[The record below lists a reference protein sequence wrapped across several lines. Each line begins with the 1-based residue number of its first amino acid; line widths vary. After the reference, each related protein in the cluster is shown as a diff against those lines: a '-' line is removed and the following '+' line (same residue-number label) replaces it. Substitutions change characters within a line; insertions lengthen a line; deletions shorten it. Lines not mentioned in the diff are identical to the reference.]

1 MDILKYNCWVAKV
14 QEDQKF
20 RTLLEKQA
28 SLETTRTGERK
39 LYS

>member
-1 MDILKYNCWVAKV
+1 MLKYTCWVAKV

-20 RTLLEKQA
+20 RTLLEKQPC
-28 SLETTRTGERK
+28 LETMRTGERK